1 MIGSTHIQL
10 AQNSQQRVEHTPKP
24 KIGSAPILQQL
35 LPQLCITDVP
45 VRYQAITGLDYY
57 MREETERLLERI
69 ETHCEMLQDT
79 GMTHAPVITNE
90 VSVTTN
96 KDSVTTNEG
105 SVITKKGSVITNTNT
120 NTEHQLQFTLKFV
133 GNKCQLDG
141 QYPNDLQN
149 KLNQDAW
156 LLDAFS
162 WLMPNYLALVH
173 SLELVKFSYAYQR
186 NRSKAANAY
195 AHFNDENNGLHIE
208 VKVDA
213 GKAQWHVLSSLHTFH
228 L

>member
-10 AQNSQQRVEHTPKP
+10 AQNSRQRVAHTPKP

-79 GMTHAPVITNE
+79 GMTHAPV
-90 VSVTTN
+90 
-96 KDSVTTNEG
+96 TTNEG
-105 SVITKKGSVITNTNT
+105 SVITKKGSVITNT

-186 NRSKAANAY
+186 NCSKAANAY

-213 GKAQWHVLSSLHTFH
+213 GKAQWYVLSSLHTFH